1 MYLDKWKGTW
11 VVQESTPLLRPQP
24 PRLRIDLL
32 FRKCCE
38 AETTCGTFL
47 QLRLIEVLTSL
58 KFRSLA
64 SYLAEVNTARPRFK
78 TQRMVCAVSHTIIE
92 LHSGNE
98 PHCTLFTSSSALSSS
113 SGLGVSSVESLRK
126 HAFAAES
133 RCMVKFY
140 MKKYRRCYYENDDLH
155 LRVSWCSL
163 VQGLDFVLGC

>member
-38 AETTCGTFL
+38 AETTCGTFSSVEIN
-47 QLRLIEVLTSL
+47 IEVLTSL

-64 SYLAEVNTARPRFK
+64 SYLSEVNTARPRFK

-92 LHSGNE
+92 LNKWKWAPLYFIYLVKCLEQLIRFRRIFSRVTQKT
-98 PHCTLFTSSSALSSS
+98 CFCS
-113 SGLGVSSVESLRK
+113 RK
-126 HAFAAES
+126 SMHGQ
-133 RCMVKFY
+133 V
-140 MKKYRRCYYENDDLH
+140 LH
-155 LRVSWCSL
+155 EKI
-163 VQGLDFVLGC
+163 